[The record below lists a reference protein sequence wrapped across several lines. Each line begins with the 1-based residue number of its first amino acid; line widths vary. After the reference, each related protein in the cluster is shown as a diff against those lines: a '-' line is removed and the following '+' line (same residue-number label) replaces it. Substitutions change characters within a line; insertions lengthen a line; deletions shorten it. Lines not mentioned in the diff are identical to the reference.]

1 MSLTSGL
8 RLTVLAGRS
17 LPVPLPID
25 LIERL
30 RSVTVTESDQDR
42 SAFSLV
48 LDAAPPGPA
57 AAFNDPF
64 GATSPLA
71 AFSRVVLV
79 VTFGPTPQVLFD
91 GIVTETRLDPA
102 QSGGGSTVT
111 ITGEDVGNLLD
122 REERD
127 VEHPAL
133 DDFVTVLT
141 ILGTYA
147 PQGLVAGAVPPPTLD
162 PPLPIDRIPTQHA
175 TDLQHLSDLAA
186 RHGYVTYVIPG
197 PAPGISTVYWGPPVR
212 VGVPQPALAVDI
224 GADTN
229 VTEVTFRTEATTPT
243 TVTGAVADRTTGSQT
258 PVLAPASTRPP
269 LGAVPFAVA
278 NAGDIQSRRLR
289 DGASDTVSAQAR
301 AQAQVDVA
309 SDAVVAEGKADG
321 ARYGAVL
328 RPRGIVGMRGA
339 GWSHDGL
346 WYVRRVEHELAM
358 GGYQLS
364 FTLAREGHG
373 ALTPVLPRAAA

>member
-1 MSLTSGL
+1 VILTSGL

-17 LPVPLPID
+17 VPVPLPID

-30 RSVTVTESDQDR
+30 RSVTVTESDEAR

-48 LDAAPPGPA
+48 LDAPKPGA
-57 AAFNDPF
+57 ATAFADPF

-91 GIVTETRLDPA
+91 GIITETKVDPA
-102 QSGGGSTVT
+102 QGGGASTVT

-122 REERD
+122 RVERD

-133 DDFVTVLT
+133 DDYVVVLT

-147 PQGLVAGAVPPPTLD
+147 PQGLVAMALPPPTLN
-162 PPLPIDRIPTQHA
+162 PPLPIDRIPTQHG
-175 TDLQHLSDLAA
+175 TDLKHLSDLAE

-197 PAPGISTVYWGPPVR
+197 PAPGVSAVYWGPPVR
-212 VGVPQPALAVDI
+212 VGLPQPALAADL

-229 VTEVTFRTEATTPT
+229 VTEVSFRTEATTPT
-243 TVTGAVADRTTGSQT
+243 TITGAVADRTTGSQT
-258 PVLAPASTRPP
+258 PVVAPASTRPP
-269 LGAVPFAVA
+269 LAAAPFATA

-289 DGASDTVSAQAR
+289 DAGSDTVSAQAR
-301 AQAQVDVA
+301 AQAQVDLA

-321 ARYGAVL
+321 ARYGSVL
-328 RPRGIVGMRGA
+328 RARGIVGMRGA
-339 GWSHDGL
+339 GWSYDGL
-346 WYVRRVEHELAM
+346 WYVRKVEHELAM
-358 GGYQLS
+358 GRYELG